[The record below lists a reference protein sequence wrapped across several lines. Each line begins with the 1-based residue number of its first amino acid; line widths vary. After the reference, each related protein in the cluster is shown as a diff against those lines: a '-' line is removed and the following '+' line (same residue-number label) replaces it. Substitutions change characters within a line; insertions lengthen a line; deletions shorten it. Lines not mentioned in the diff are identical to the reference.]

1 MTVENLHDA
10 IGQLPS
16 DLIAKVDEKRCRK
29 PKRIP
34 FRWYAAIAACL
45 VLVLGSSFLVVQ
57 MASGGAKETAAEAP
71 AAVMQAPE
79 SMNDAHFS
87 VSDEEAAE
95 AEPEAAPREEN
106 TASSSGI
113 RKDEPAEDAV
123 CGYPTIETYA
133 AGEIPPEGAAGEPSL
148 PEQLSL
154 TDIQYAVTKNVG
166 TVATTSEPV
175 IYVIRSAEELDVLR
189 QKLGYYTMDQF
200 DPCAARYDGLW
211 FESHDL
217 LVVIVKQLY
226 HDGHLTLDSV
236 TDSGGSWCVKFYSGG
251 PYTGEREDQF
261 IFAGL
266 DKDAI
271 SAEEELFAMFEVP

>member
-34 FRWYAAIAACL
+34 FRRYAAIAACL

-71 AAVMQAPE
+71 AAVMQSPDTAMNGADFSAVQEEAPE
-79 SMNDAHFS
+79 A
-87 VSDEEAAE
+87 
-95 AEPEAAPREEN
+95 EAAPREES
-106 TASSSGI
+106 AVSGSGI
-113 RKDEPAEDAV
+113 RKEEPAEDAV
-123 CGYPTIETYA
+123 CGYPTMETYA
-133 AGEIPPEGAAGEPSL
+133 AGEIPPEGVAGEPSL

-166 TVATTSEPV
+166 TAATTSEPV
-175 IYVIRSAEELDVLR
+175 IYVIRSAEELDALR

-251 PYTGEREDQF
+251 PYSGEREDWF

>member
-16 DLIAKVDEKRCRK
+16 DLIAKVDEKRCRR

-34 FRWYAAIAACL
+34 FRHYAAIAAYL
-45 VLVLGSSFLVVQ
+45 VLILGSSFLVVQ

-79 SMNDAHFS
+79 AMNGGLDYTAAN
-87 VSDEEAAE
+87 EEAAE
-95 AEPEAAPREEN
+95 AAPKEEPAKAGTSAE
-106 TASSSGI
+106 
-113 RKDEPAEDAV
+113 EPAEDAV
-123 CGYPTIETYA
+123 RGYATMETYA
-133 AGEIPPEGAAGEPSL
+133 AGEIPPEGAAGEPFV

-166 TVATTSEPV
+166 TAATTSEPV
-175 IYVIRSAEELDVLR
+175 IYVIRSTEELDVLR

-200 DPCAARYDGLW
+200 DPCAARYDDLW
-211 FESHDL
+211 FDSHDL
-217 LVVIVKQLY
+217 LVVIVKHLY
-226 HDGHLTLDSV
+226 HDGILTLDSV
-236 TDSGGSWCVKFYSGG
+236 FESDDSWCVKFYSSG
-251 PYTGEREDQF
+251 PYTGEREDRF